1 MSESNTNE
9 DFLEVDQPIPGQN
22 FACISFV
29 SPEDVLKNK
38 DVFLVHKFL
47 ETIAKNY
54 DLDKNSIQEKYKDF
68 LYVNSDKLE
77 KEFYEENDFRTTMRG
92 VKIRGVYDTMRE
104 AEVRAKLLQKRDRN
118 FNVFVG
124 QVGYWLPW
132 NPQHDKIE
140 NQEYAESE
148 LNNLVKEYR
157 ANNEKKEQHFNEN
170 IEYVKEQAKLESE
183 KKKKIESTI
192 ETSDKTDSLNSQ
204 FESSDPWLS
213 NKGENNDSISIS
225 DDIVVNNDTTN

>member
-213 NKGENNDSISIS
+213 NKSENNDSNSIS

>member
-213 NKGENNDSISIS
+213 NKGENNDSNSIS

>member
-1 MSESNTNE
+1 MTESNSNE

-104 AEVRAKLLQKRDRN
+104 AEVRAKLLQKRDNN

-170 IEYVKEQAKLESE
+170 IEYVKEQAKLENE
-183 KKKKIESTI
+183 KKKKIETTI
-192 ETSDKTDSLNSQ
+192 ERSDSTDSLHSQ
-204 FESSDPWLS
+204 FENSDPWLS
-213 NKGENNDSISIS
+213 NKSENKNSSNTS
-225 DDIVVNNDTTN
+225 DETIVNKDTNN

>member
-1 MSESNTNE
+1 MNESNSNE

-77 KEFYEENDFRTTMRG
+77 KEFYEENDFRTTIRG

-204 FESSDPWLS
+204 FESNDPWLS
-213 NKGENNDSISIS
+213 NKSENNDSTSTS